1 MNKKNFSTIFLLFL
15 LGATI
20 WFCWDMMFPSETRQI
35 TKRLNKLAKT
45 VSFSKGTSDLV
56 KVATNELIREYFSTN
71 VVIELKN
78 IHPQGENITDSGI
91 LMNLIALARTYLE
104 DLNIQFEDPVIE
116 LSLDKT
122 HAIMEVMVR
131 ISINEFGDGHIY
143 QLMQINWIKTDKKWK
158 IEYVRT
164 LKLLGRENIPHLL

>member
-71 VVIELKN
+71 VVIELKH
-78 IHPQGENITDSGI
+78 IHPQGENITDRGI

-116 LSLDKT
+116 LSPDKT

>member
-1 MNKKNFSTIFLLFL
+1 
-15 LGATI
+15 
-20 WFCWDMMFPSETRQI
+20 
-35 TKRLNKLAKT
+35 
-45 VSFSKGTSDLV
+45 
-56 KVATNELIREYFSTN
+56 
-71 VVIELKN
+71 
-78 IHPQGENITDSGI
+78 
-91 LMNLIALARTYLE
+91 MNLIALARTYLE

-116 LSLDKT
+116 LSPDKT